1 MLLPIKGPHTRLIQT
16 LTHRCTC
23 HVNKHKHI
31 ACRLHLHDLQSWSTS
46 RLLLRPAFFL
56 VNVFVFSPLFFV
68 RPTLQAESLCLRWSR
83 RTGSTSSEK
92 YLLSYTHSVTP
103 TSPSCPASF
112 HLRHRSLVPPGELS
126 LSVHF
131 TQDWCHSQSWN
142 FQLSFVS
149 FLWFHV
155 HDDARQILR
164 YGEPKLAFGYFKIHL
179 KIHEL
184 NYIDIKVT
192 LHHYLIFNTSHLN
205 KIS

>member
-1 MLLPIKGPHTRLIQT
+1 MHLSRKQTQTHRMSSSSCPILVYIQT
-16 LTHRCTC
+16 VAPSSILSSF
-23 HVNKHKHI
+23 
-31 ACRLHLHDLQSWSTS
+31 L
-46 RLLLRPAFFL
+46 L

-112 HLRHRSLVPPGELS
+112 HLRHRPLVPPGELS

-192 LHHYLIFNTSHLN
+192 LHHYLIFNTSLLIWLKLVN
-205 KIS
+205 MN